1 MVLSTAA
8 DWGNAPLEPPS
19 RPLIPVVG
27 AESRLPAVPGK
38 VSEYMR
44 VWAPEDKQ
52 DKARQAVTVQGMRLN
67 ETVFMVFGVSVCCF
81 NR

>member
-1 MVLSTAA
+1 
-8 DWGNAPLEPPS
+8 
-19 RPLIPVVG
+19 
-27 AESRLPAVPGK
+27 
-38 VSEYMR
+38 MR